1 MLRSRG
7 GRAGRRGG
15 RSLLGRLVATFLLLS
30 VAMVG
35 VVGTLAY
42 VRARASLQES
52 VYSRLAA
59 AQDLTTA
66 SLERWV
72 QEQRRNIVFA
82 SGLTGGAVR
91 DGTVPDTRGSVQ
103 LLLDPTSSPR
113 DRAAAAD
120 AVRATLSFA
129 VGQTADA
136 QELFLIDLDGRIVV
150 STNNAHE
157 GLDESAQDYVRNG
170 GSAVFITPISALDL
184 TEGRPTMVVA
194 APLFDETGQRQ
205 GILAGVLDLARLDRI
220 VLQRTGLGQGGRTY
234 LVGADNHLVH
244 GGSTTSTDL
253 AVASTGIDD
262 ALAHRPGRGLYSDYQ
277 DTAVIGTYTWLPV
290 MGAALVSEIPQSVA
304 FAPAKRLGLSIGVIG
319 IVVVVLLAFL
329 IFLAA
334 RRIARPILAITRTAE
349 AVRGGDLSR
358 EAPVTTRDE
367 VGTLAVTFNEMTSQ
381 LRDSVVQ
388 LERRV
393 DERTAELRTQKRYFE
408 TLVEI
413 SPAAVVTMDT
423 DLRVTGWN
431 PAATQLFG
439 YDPDDALGRP
449 IGELVVPEAMRAE
462 GADVA
467 RRALTDG
474 RVDAI
479 TRRVRKDGTPVD
491 VEIIMVPL
499 VVDGTL
505 VGSYAVY
512 HDITELEA
520 ARQDADSANEAKST
534 FLATMSHEIR
544 TPMNAIIGM
553 SGLLVETD
561 LDGEQREYAEAINGS
576 GEALLAI
583 INDILDFSKIEA
595 GRMDLDPQPF
605 ELASCLESALDLVV
619 PTAAAKGLSLGY
631 DVLEGTPVRVVGDS
645 VRLRQIL
652 LNLLSN
658 ALKFTES
665 GHVVLT
671 AGPAGPTGLQI
682 AVTDTGIGLTPEQQ
696 GRLFQSFSQADV
708 STSRRY
714 GGTGLG
720 LAISR
725 RLAGLMGG
733 TVSVESPVADGRG
746 SRFQLT
752 VQVEVEQPAAP
763 PTHDPALAGHTVL
776 LTEPDPALREI
787 LVTRLHGW
795 GCEVLPEDG
804 EPDGSAPDVRLL
816 DAASADAATVSAPGS
831 AGALVLMSTLS
842 RRDTAARFGWEVPAG
857 AGWVTKPVKPAVLL
871 AALRAALGAGVPSA
885 AIEVA
890 AARSAEVL
898 ADRHPLRLLLVED
911 NALNRKLALA
921 LLGRLGYPA
930 DVATTGSEAVTA
942 AADRPYDVILMDVQM
957 PDMDGL
963 EATQRILATTTGP
976 RPWIVALT
984 ANVLDAD
991 REACAAAG
999 MSDFLTKPIRPQ
1011 ELADVLERS
1020 PIRDDPAVD
1029 WGTLRTHVRGMA
1041 GMDDHELE
1049 RDLADDFVTG
1059 APVLLAAIDTGLEV
1073 GDPTD
1078 VRRAAHTLKSHA
1090 ALFGATQLETLSRR
1104 LEELAAAAEP
1114 GDEMP
1119 AVAQALRAETDRVCD
1134 QLATP
1139 RPAET

>member
-113 DRAAAAD
+113 ARAAAAD

-170 GSAVFITPISALDL
+170 GSAVFVTPISGLDL
-184 TEGRPTMVVA
+184 TGGRPTMVVA

-234 LVGADNHLVH
+234 LVGADTHLVH
-244 GGSTTSTDL
+244 GGSTTRTDV
-253 AVASTGIDD
+253 AVASTGIDE
-262 ALAHRPGRGLYSDYQ
+262 ALAGRPGRGLYPDYQ
-277 DTAVIGTYTWLPV
+277 DTPVIGTYTWLPV

-304 FAPAKRLGLSIGVIG
+304 FAPAKRLGLSIGAIG
-319 IVVVVLLAFL
+319 IVVVVLLACL

-349 AVRGGDLSR
+349 AVRGGDLSS

-367 VGTLAVTFNEMTSQ
+367 VGTLAATFNEMTSQ

-449 IGELVVPEAMRAE
+449 IGELVVPPGRRAE

-467 RRALTDG
+467 RRALADG

-520 ARQDADSANEAKST
+520 ARQAADSANEAKST

-544 TPMNAIIGM
+544 TPMNAISGM

-561 LDGEQREYAEAINGS
+561 LEGEQREYAEAINGS

-605 ELASCLESALDLVV
+605 DLASCLESALDLVA

-631 DVLEGTPVRVVGDS
+631 DVREGTPVRVVGDS
-645 VRLRQIL
+645 IRLRQIL

-658 ALKFTES
+658 AVKFTES

-671 AGPAGPTGLQI
+671 AGPAGPTGLHLT
-682 AVTDTGIGLTPEQQ
+682 VTDTGIGLTPEQQ
-696 GRLFQSFSQADV
+696 DRLFQSFSQADV

-752 VQVEVEQPAAP
+752 VQVEVEQPAEP
-763 PTHDPALAGHTVL
+763 TTHDPALAGHTVR
-776 LTEPDPALREI
+776 LTEPDPVLREI
-787 LVTRLHGW
+787 LVTRLRGW
-795 GCEVLPEDG
+795 GCEVLPGGEADG
-804 EPDGSAPDVRLL
+804 RQAPDVELL
-816 DAASADAATVSAPGS
+816 DAATADPATVSAGGT
-831 AGALVLMSTLS
+831 AGPLVLMSTLS
-842 RRDTAARFGWEVPAG
+842 RRDTAAGFGWEVPTG

-871 AALRAALGAGVPSA
+871 AALRAALGADVQPAAVEVP
-885 AIEVA
+885 
-890 AARSAEVL
+890 AARSGAVL

-942 AADRPYDVILMDVQM
+942 AAARPYDVVLMDIQM

-963 EATQRILATTTGP
+963 EATRRIVATTGT

-984 ANVLDAD
+984 ANVMDAD

-999 MSDFLTKPIRPQ
+999 MNDFLAKPIRPQ

-1020 PIRDDPAVD
+1020 PSRADAAVD
-1029 WGTLRTHVRGMA
+1029 WATLRTHVRGMA
-1041 GMDDHELE
+1041 GTDDHELE
-1049 RDLADDFVTG
+1049 RDLAEDFVFG

-1073 GDPTD
+1073 GDPTE

-1090 ALFGATQLETLSRR
+1090 ALFGASQLETLSRR

-1114 GDEMP
+1114 GDEMA
-1119 AVAQALRAETDRVCD
+1119 AVAQALRAETDRVRD